1 MSLFIAVKSIQVISD
16 TTLKRMKKMLDGMG
30 YPMVCGTKISKINP
44 QTMISS
50 LWTHP
55 GVSKNPKDQTEDLF
69 GEFEHA

>member
-16 TTLKRMKKMLDGMG
+16 TTLKRMKKMLDGIG

-50 LWTHP
+50 LWTHQ
-55 GVSKNPKDQTEDLF
+55 GVSKNPKDQTQDHS
-69 GEFEHA
+69 GEFQH